1 MSALRAFS
9 VVALLSGIA
18 GCSTAP
24 GLLEQAPETF
34 DSSKSIQQVTVC
46 LSQTWT
52 QRNKVVRV
60 LPTEFGQRIVIDN
73 PVNHGVT
80 AIVELSSAPAGT
92 SARYWKGAGPTSW
105 TRDDLKA
112 CLD

>member
-1 MSALRAFS
+1 MSVLRGFFAAALFA
-9 VVALLSGIA
+9 AIA

-24 GLLEQAPETF
+24 GLLEQAPELF
-34 DSSKSIQQVTVC
+34 SSSKSVQQVTVC

-60 LPTEFGQRIVIDN
+60 LPTESGQRIVIDN
-73 PVNHGVT
+73 PVNHGVI
-80 AIVELSSAPAGT
+80 AIVELASAPAGT
-92 SARYWKGAGPTSW
+92 SARYWKGAGLTGW
-105 TRDDLKA
+105 ARDDLKA

>member
-1 MSALRAFS
+1 MSVLRAPFLA
-9 VVALLSGIA
+9 ALFMGIA

-24 GLLEQAPETF
+24 GLLEQAPESF
-34 DSSKSIQQVTVC
+34 ASSKSVQQVTVC
-46 LSQTWT
+46 LSKTWT

-60 LPTEFGQRIVIDN
+60 LPTESGQRIVIDN
-73 PVNHGVT
+73 PVNHGVI
-80 AIVELSSAPAGT
+80 AIVELAPVPAGT
-92 SARYWKGAGPTSW
+92 SARYWKGAGLTGW

>member
-1 MSALRAFS
+1 M
-9 VVALLSGIA
+9 GIA

-24 GLLEQAPETF
+24 GLLEQTPESF
-34 DSSKSIQQVTVC
+34 ASSKSVQQVTVC

-60 LPTEFGQRIVIDN
+60 LPTESGQRIVIDN
-73 PVNHGVT
+73 PVNHGVI
-80 AIVELSSAPAGT
+80 AIVELAPVPTGT
-92 SARYWKGAGPTSW
+92 SARYWKGAGLTGW